1 LAGVCCYCGATG
13 LKRLLKADDSLDVF
27 GIHGVGGIVGAI
39 LTGVFAQKTLSGAEA
54 HVGVQAL
61 GAIVTFIYSA
71 LISFIILFVL
81 DKMIGLRVNEEQE
94 QLGLDLAQHGEHIP

>member
-1 LAGVCCYCGATG
+1 VYLRKKLYQVQ
-13 LKRLLKADDSLDVF
+13 KHMS
-27 GIHGVGGIVGAI
+27 AI
-39 LTGVFAQKTLSGAEA
+39 
-54 HVGVQAL
+54 QAL